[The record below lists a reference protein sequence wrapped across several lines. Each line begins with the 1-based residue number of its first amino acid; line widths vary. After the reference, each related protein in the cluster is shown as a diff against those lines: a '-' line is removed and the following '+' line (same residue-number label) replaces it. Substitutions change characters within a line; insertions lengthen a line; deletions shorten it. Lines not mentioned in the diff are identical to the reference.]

1 MKVFVTGATGFVGK
15 RLIRRLLL
23 RGDQVVALTRS
34 RHNMTGNES
43 GDRLLVI
50 EGDPAKPGD
59 WQQQVTGCD
68 AVVTLAGEPVFGE
81 RWSTAFKE
89 RLESSRIESAKQ
101 MCAAMAPLG
110 PEARPRVWVAAS
122 AIGYYGARGDEGLT
136 ENAAPGED
144 FLARLCV
151 RWEAESRAA
160 ENLGVRLVLL
170 RIGIVLGDGGGMLA
184 KMVPPFKAFVGG
196 PLGGGRQFVSWIHL
210 DDVIGLLEL
219 GLDRSTLSGPMNATA
234 PQPVRMAE
242 LAKTLG
248 EVLHRPSRLAVPELA
263 LRVAVGEASAVI
275 LASQRV
281 QPERAL
287 GDGYAFKYPEL
298 RGALRSLLT
307 K

>member
-1 MKVFVTGATGFVGK
+1 M
-15 RLIRRLLL
+15 
-23 RGDQVVALTRS
+23 
-34 RHNMTGNES
+34 
-43 GDRLLVI
+43 
-50 EGDPAKPGD
+50 
-59 WQQQVTGCD
+59 
-68 AVVTLAGEPVFGE
+68 
-81 RWSTAFKE
+81 
-89 RLESSRIESAKQ
+89 
-101 MCAAMAPLG
+101 
-110 PEARPRVWVAAS
+110 
-122 AIGYYGARGDEGLT
+122 
-136 ENAAPGED
+136 
-144 FLARLCV
+144 
-151 RWEAESRAA
+151 
-160 ENLGVRLVLL
+160 RLVLL

-210 DDVIGLLEL
+210 DDLIGLLEL

-263 LRVAVGEASAVI
+263 LRVAVGEAAAVI